1 MTQLLVIIPVYG
13 TSTPEH
19 PGKDI
24 KPSLKTWP
32 RLVPF
37 YLFVINLFSE
47 VYIISVIC
55 DPVKRLLSDFV
66 HVTDGHG
73 SAEWLDKDSSLFP
86 FANLTFDEMVSKH
99 LSKAREIFE
108 TGKPEKWKQFPLYG
122 RSSISYFKRQRI
134 IINR

>member
-1 MTQLLVIIPVYG
+1 
-13 TSTPEH
+13 
-19 PGKDI
+19 
-24 KPSLKTWP
+24 
-32 RLVPF
+32 
-37 YLFVINLFSE
+37 
-47 VYIISVIC
+47 
-55 DPVKRLLSDFV
+55 
-66 HVTDGHG
+66 VTDGHG

-134 IINR
+134 IIIDNLSIKKYTYLQINQILLN